1 MKNGKGQIL
10 VVDDNPQNLRVL
22 GSMLKENG
30 YRVALAENGIEA
42 VKYAA
47 DKHPDLILLDIM
59 MPEMDG
65 IETCNRLKAD
75 DRTAEIPVIFITALT
90 DTEDKLRAFNAGGV
104 DYITK
109 PFVLEEV
116 MARVDV
122 NIKRKE
128 VEEKLK
134 QANIELKRADK
145 LKTQF
150 LSLVSHEL
158 RTPVT
163 PITAQL
169 QMMLAGYFGEVTEKQ
184 KKSIEMVL
192 RNTARLDR
200 LIGDILDISKLESG
214 AMKFVMA
221 KADLNET
228 VEHAVEIME
237 SNARKKNI
245 TITLKEDKIPEIVFD
260 KDRIAQVV
268 INLVNNAIKFTDP
281 GGTIDVCLLNNT
293 SYAIVKVTD
302 NGIGIKKEDL
312 ERIFVPFEQVDSSM
326 TRKYDGSGL
335 GLSICKG
342 IVASHGGEIW
352 VESEAGKGSTFQ
364 FTLPYRREI
373 AEKNVKVNLF
383 EKQVGNKLL
392 EV

>member
-65 IETCNRLKAD
+65 IETCKRLKAD

-281 GGTIDVCLLNNT
+281 GGTIDICLLNHTN
-293 SYAIVKVTD
+293 YAIVKVTD

-364 FTLPYRREI
+364 FTLPYRRGI

-383 EKQVGNKLL
+383 EKQVGNKLI